1 MAVAPSRQ
9 LSPLSIS
16 IAMCTYNGAQYL
28 REQLESISDQGRLP
42 DDMVIC
48 DDRSDDGTTHIIE
61 KFAAAAP
68 FPVRVFH
75 NDGRL
80 GSTKNFERAISLCT
94 ADIIALCDQDDVWR
108 PDKLAQME
116 AAFRA
121 EPQTGLVFS
130 DAEVVDEQL
139 HPLGYRL
146 WERSK
151 LDATKQRLLREG
163 QAFEL
168 LLDSNFVTGATMA
181 FRSTFKEL
189 VLPIP
194 RLPVAPK
201 IPVLIHDGWIALL
214 IAAVARFCPLA
225 DPLVKYRQH
234 PKQQVGFRP
243 AADLIDPAAPAE
255 DAQWRS
261 TMQRTSIDLRR
272 LRQLLV
278 LRERLSAMSTHFHY
292 TEPVARFM
300 EKAAHWHVRASIPE
314 RRLHR
319 VPSVLKELLS
329 CRYHRYS
336 NGLRSAAKDL
346 WF

>member
-1 MAVAPSRQ
+1 MTDPPTALPTSSR
-9 LSPLSIS
+9 S
-16 IAMCTYNGAQYL
+16 
-28 REQLESISDQGRLP
+28 LP
-42 DDMVIC
+42 PRRHFRCACSTMTE
-48 DDRSDDGTTHIIE
+48 GW
-61 KFAAAAP
+61 
-68 FPVRVFH
+68 
-75 NDGRL
+75 
-80 GSTKNFERAISLCT
+80 GSTKNFERAISCAPRT
-94 ADIIALCDQDDVWR
+94 SSRSVIRMMYGVPTSWR
-108 PDKLAQME
+108 RWKRPSC
-116 AAFRA
+116 

-168 LLDSNFVTGATMA
+168 LLESNFVTGATMA

-261 TMQRTSIDLRR
+261 TMQRTSIDVRR

-278 LRERLSAMSTHFHY
+278 LRERLSAMSTHFHH

-329 CRYHRYS
+329 YRYHRYS

-346 WF
+346 LF